1 MRFKPLNSLSLN
13 YSDNQLDNA
22 MQQMQQNTQ
31 QMSGQDNSGLNA
43 IYANL
48 SQQLTC
54 DSECQKRMNID
65 ELREKWKV
73 AQINENKAPE
83 VTFDAEK
90 NYLIASE
97 GIDGY
102 NNAML
107 KRYTT
112 VASSA
117 KDTAVQAHN
126 DFMKE
131 ITTLND
137 NYNAEINSLTHIKD
151 LLNIN
156 LSENSRL
163 SKLIDQDIASVQT
176 NDRKVVYEEWA
187 QTWLY
192 TVKKTFIWIYIFI
205 AIVFIYKSSFISNS
219 TWKTFT
225 GWITPITLLVFPFMV
240 YYIALF
246 IVFAYNNVLW
256 FMENKAPKNVYSQL

>member
-1 MRFKPLNSLSLN
+1 MTSLSLK
-13 YSDNQLDNA
+13 
-22 MQQMQQNTQ
+22 
-31 QMSGQDNSGLNA
+31 QMSGQDKSGLDA

-48 SQQLTC
+48 AQQLTC

-73 AQINENKAPE
+73 AQTYENMAPE

-102 NNAML
+102 HNTML

-112 VASSA
+112 VANTS
-117 KDTAVQAHN
+117 KDTAIQAHN
-126 DFMKE
+126 EFMSE

-137 NYNAEINSLTHIKD
+137 SYNAGTNSLTHIKD

-163 SKLIDQDIASVQT
+163 TKSIDQDVASVQT

-187 QTWLY
+187 KKWLY
-192 TVKKTFIWIYIFI
+192 TVNKALKWIYIFI
-205 AIVFIYKSSFISNS
+205 AIVFIYKSPFISNS

-225 GWITPITLLVFPFMV
+225 GWMIPIILFIFPYIV

-246 IVFAYNNVLW
+246 IVFVYKNILW
-256 FMENKAPKNVYSQL
+256 FMQNKAPKNVYSQL